1 MYQTYRDLV
10 SRISALIEKGP
21 EASGEG
27 AELARFEDIDDIVL
41 GVEPEV
47 GPQQLGTVL
56 IITLNGV
63 LCSQNAPARAGFGLE
78 TGAVPAMVAL
88 SPGAWS
94 RALAGLRTSGGPVA
108 LLLVDAAGVPRPM
121 LAVRLPAADRAMIFE
136 VISVLSPTAQRAL
149 AQLHRLSRA
158 EQEALAL
165 LAAGQGVEATAIA
178 LGRALGTVRQQIKS
192 ILSKMG
198 VHSQAQAQAQ
208 AVARALALG
217 QTLDRVALAVEGG
230 AAVPPLALAL
240 NGPGGPVSVQ
250 RFGLAGGL
258 PVLMFH
264 GALAGIAPLPAI
276 RAAAQVLGLDVIAP
290 ERPGYGATPLPEGGD
305 PVAIAVARAR
315 TALDAS
321 GVAGRV
327 VLLGHDIGSKFA
339 CAFARAC
346 PDRVAA
352 VVLGPTTPPMRGWAQ
367 TADMPARHRVYAW
380 AAQRMPAVMDRIVA
394 LGIGQI
400 RKKGVELIPAL
411 VYADCDFDRAAMS
424 RPEMLVAL
432 QEVFAMV
439 AMQSAAGFRH
449 DMLLTNMDW
458 SGWAADVTAPVTALH
473 GAESATVSQAAV
485 AAFVGALPRGRMETV
500 PKAGHTMPLTHPEF
514 VFRQD
519 FRAGVAAGL

>member
-1 MYQTYRDLV
+1 MYQAYRDLV
-10 SRISALIEKGP
+10 SRISAMIEKGP
-21 EASGEG
+21 DATSGG
-27 AELARFEDIDDIVL
+27 PDFVRFEDIDDIVL

-47 GPQQLGTVL
+47 GPQALGAVL

-63 LCSQNAPARAGFGLE
+63 LCSQNAPARTGFGLSA
-78 TGAVPAMVAL
+78 GADPAMAAL
-88 SPGAWS
+88 SPRAWS
-94 RALAGLRTSGGPVA
+94 AALEGLRSTGGPVA
-108 LLLVDAAGVPRPM
+108 LMLVDAAGVPRPM
-121 LAVRLPAADRAMIFE
+121 LAVRLPAADRAMICE
-136 VISVLSPTAQRAL
+136 AISVLSPTAQRAL

-165 LAAGQGVEATAIA
+165 LAAGQGVDATAIL

-198 VHSQAQAQAQ
+198 VHSQAQ

-240 NGPGGPVSVQ
+240 DGPAGPVSVQ
-250 RFGLAGGL
+250 RFGLAGGM

-290 ERPGYGATPLPEGGD
+290 ERPGYGATPFPEGGD
-305 PVAIAVARAR
+305 PVAVAVAQAR
-315 TALDAS
+315 DALATC
-321 GVAGRV
+321 GVGGRV

-346 PDRVAA
+346 PERVAA
-352 VVLGPTTPPMRGWAQ
+352 VVLGPATPPMRGWAQ
-367 TADMPARHRVYAW
+367 TADMPARHRVNAW
-380 AAQRMPAVMDRIVA
+380 AAQRMPVVMDRIVA

-400 RKKGVELIPAL
+400 RKKGVELIPTL
-411 VYADCDFDRAAMS
+411 VYADCDFDRAAVS
-424 RPEMLVAL
+424 RPEILMAL

-449 DMLLTNMDW
+449 DMWLTNMDW
-458 SGWAADVTAPVTALH
+458 SGWAEDVAAPVVALH

-485 AAFVGALPRGRMETV
+485 AAFVDSLPRGRLQIV
-500 PKAGHTMPLTHPEF
+500 SQAGHSMPLTHPEYL
-514 VFRQD
+514 FRQV